1 MARSSQLSGR
11 LAGGLAAIFVATTPI
26 AASVRGQTP
35 TAQPAAPTPTVFDY
49 RHRLVGVFSAE
60 TGEPIEGAEVVDVFA
75 RTSVRTTKTGTTTL
89 SFLPEGG
96 SMIRVQKIGY
106 QPVTMVVA
114 VSPSDTVPL
123 TVVLSGAAQT
133 LPKMTTTDSAPR
145 YIAPGL
151 RAFEE
156 RRAKGFG
163 YFIAEAELR
172 KADIAKMT
180 NIVRRLP
187 NIHIIC
193 PRSGT
198 RRGECYATSMRQPQ
212 KYAVLG
218 GECPLDIYIDG
229 AASTD
234 NDLEKMR
241 VNEYAGIEYYP
252 GGSTIPMQYNR
263 TGSSCGVLL
272 FWTRER

>member
-1 MARSSQLSGR
+1 MATICIVAMAAPVSSQTPSG
-11 LAGGLAAIFVATTPI
+11 ANAAT
-26 AASVRGQTP
+26 ASPVL
-35 TAQPAAPTPTVFDY
+35 DY
-49 RHRLVGVFSAE
+49 RHRLVGVFSGD
-60 TGEPIEGAEVVDVFA
+60 TGEPIEGAEVLNLFA
-75 RTSVRTTKTGTTTL
+75 HTSVRTTKTGTTTL

-114 VSPSDTVPL
+114 VSPSDTIPL
-123 TVVLSGAAQT
+123 TIVLAASAQT

-151 RAFEE
+151 RDFEE
-156 RRAKGFG
+156 RRTKGFG
-163 YFIAEAELR
+163 YFLPEADLR
-172 KADIAKMT
+172 KADNSKMT
-180 NIVRRLP
+180 NVIRRLP
-187 NIHIIC
+187 NINIIC

-198 RRGECYATSMRQPQ
+198 RRGECYATSLRQPQ
-212 KYAVLG
+212 KYAILG
-218 GECPLDIYIDG
+218 GECPLDVYIDG
-229 AASTD
+229 AVSTD

-252 GGSTIPMQYNR
+252 GGGTIPMQYNR

>member
-1 MARSSQLSGR
+1 VRRLSSRIARDLAVIFTVAASIATPARS
-11 LAGGLAAIFVATTPI
+11 
-26 AASVRGQTP
+26 QTP
-35 TAQPAAPTPTVFDY
+35 PAQAPTSSSTVLDY
-49 RHRLVGVFSAE
+49 RHRLVGVFSAD
-60 TGEPIEGAEVVDVFA
+60 TGEPIEGAEVVDLFA
-75 RTSVRTTKTGTTTL
+75 HNTVRTTKTGTVTL

-96 SMIRVQKIGY
+96 SMIRVQKLGY

-123 TVVLSGAAQT
+123 TIVLTSAAQT

-145 YIAPGL
+145 YLSPGL
-151 RAFEE
+151 RDFEE

-163 YFIAEAELR
+163 YFIPEADLR
-172 KADIAKMT
+172 KADNSKMT
-180 NIVRRLP
+180 NVIRRLP

-193 PRSGT
+193 PRTGT
-198 RRGECYATSMRQPQ
+198 RRGECYPTSMRQPQ

-218 GECPLDIYIDG
+218 GECPLDIYVDG

-241 VNEYAGIEYYP
+241 VNDYAGIEYYA
-252 GGSTIPMQYNR
+252 GGGTIPVQYNR

>member
-1 MARSSQLSGR
+1 MVRHAMAIVT
-11 LAGGLAAIFVATTPI
+11 AATAVSTSTL
-26 AASVRGQTP
+26 GQTP
-35 TAQPAAPTPTVFDY
+35 AAPPPASPATTLDY
-49 RHRLVGVFSAE
+49 RHRLVGVFSGD
-60 TGEPIEGAEVVDVFA
+60 TGEPLEGAEVLNLFT
-75 RTSVRTTKTGTTTL
+75 RESVRTTRTGTTTL

-114 VSPSDTVPL
+114 VSPADTVPL
-123 TVVLSGAAQT
+123 TVVLNASAQT

-145 YIAPGL
+145 YTGPGL
-151 RAFEE
+151 REFEE
-156 RRAKGFG
+156 RRSKGFG
-163 YFIAEAELR
+163 YFIAEADLR
-172 KADIAKMT
+172 KADNAKMT
-180 NIVRRLP
+180 NVIRRLP
-187 NIHIIC
+187 NINIIC
-193 PRSGT
+193 PRAGT

-218 GECPLDIYIDG
+218 GECPLDVYMDG

-252 GGSTIPMQYNR
+252 GGGTIPAQYNR